1 MMCAVIP
8 TSLHVQTESGAIY
21 EFNEG
26 LTRVR
31 RVSETQ
37 EMRRDNDW
45 IECYLM
51 QDIFVGQPLV
61 LVLRGVSANV
71 DFTMRVSTPVV
82 RLERGP
88 LS

>member
-1 MMCAVIP
+1 MCDTIP
-8 TSLHVQTESGAIY
+8 TSLYVQTESGAIY
-21 EFNEG
+21 EFNKA

-31 RVSETQ
+31 RVSEAH

-61 LVLRGVSANV
+61 LVLRGVSADA
-71 DFTMRVSTPVV
+71 DFTVRVSTPVV

-88 LS
+88 RA